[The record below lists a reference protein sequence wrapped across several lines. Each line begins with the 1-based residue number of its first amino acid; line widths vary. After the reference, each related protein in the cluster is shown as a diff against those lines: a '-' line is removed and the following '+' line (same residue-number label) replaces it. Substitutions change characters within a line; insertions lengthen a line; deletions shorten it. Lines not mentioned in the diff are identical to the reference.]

1 VPEIRSLPATDQ
13 PVALAQRSW
22 ADREPILTRNLFGA
36 QIVAPPP
43 EPEPEPDLE
52 ETKLP
57 LELLGTL
64 LAADRSNSQAV
75 ISERGTPEPTL
86 LREGEPLERY
96 PQAKIAR
103 IERKRVILKNGSKH
117 EELLLSEK
125 VAAKNPRAARTAS
138 RRSSRRSV
146 TRQARTPAQPKASSI
161 TDQLRQIQ
169 VAGLTGETA
178 QQLLTQARITP
189 IFESGEMAGMEVRD
203 ITPGSLYEK
212 IGLSEGDVIQS
223 FNGIKLDNE
232 GAGANVLAQLG
243 EAEHFELVLSDGT
256 VKSMSSNEMV
266 ELMEGSKDAKS
277 EVE

>member
-1 VPEIRSLPATDQ
+1 MDHHAHAKLGDEAGFGRDFEGVVVELAGGDGARVVVLATDNG
-13 PVALAQRSW
+13 
-22 ADREPILTRNLFGA
+22 ADPLGERGNATR
-36 QIVAPPP
+36 
-43 EPEPEPDLE
+43 
-52 ETKLP
+52 
-57 LELLGTL
+57 
-64 LAADRSNSQAV
+64 LAA
-75 ISERGTPEPTL
+75 
-86 LREGEPLERY
+86 
-96 PQAKIAR
+96 
-103 IERKRVILKNGSKH
+103 
-117 EELLLSEK
+117 
-125 VAAKNPRAARTAS
+125 AS
-138 RRSSRRSV
+138 
-146 TRQARTPAQPKASSI
+146 ASSI

-232 GAGANVLAQLG
+232 GAGASVLAQLG

-266 ELMEGSKDAKS
+266 ELMEGSEDAKS